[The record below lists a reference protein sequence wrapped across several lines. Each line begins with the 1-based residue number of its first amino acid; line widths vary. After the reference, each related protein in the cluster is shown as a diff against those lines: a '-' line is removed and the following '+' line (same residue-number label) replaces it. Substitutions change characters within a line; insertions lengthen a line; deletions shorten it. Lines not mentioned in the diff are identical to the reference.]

1 MVSPLSQQHT
11 LTPSSSTSVI
21 TATNWPA
28 VITGSADPMG
38 NGLVPLQSALV
49 ISALVISH
57 HFSCLPFFLS
67 MLARGCQ
74 KLQNPENGNVQVTST
89 RIGAVAI
96 YSCND
101 GFTLVGNKN
110 RVCRPN
116 GQWSGGAPSC
126 QGEKT

>member
-1 MVSPLSQQHT
+1 MVLSLSQRHT

-21 TATNWPA
+21 PATIWLA

-38 NGLVPLQSALV
+38 YGLVPLQSALV
-49 ISALVISH
+49 INAIVNH
-57 HFSCLPFFLS
+57 HFSFLS

-74 KLQNPENGNVQVTST
+74 RLQNPENGNVQVTST
-89 RIGAVAI
+89 RIGAVAT